1 MLKKFL
7 PHIVAVL
14 IIVGLIFY
22 GNSTITKIKYDYD
35 KQAKEM
41 QDISETKMKRF
52 EEARTVERAQ
62 LEENIKNLQHEL
74 EVNRVAYET
83 QLTALQTKKKK
94 EISVLIEKEPL
105 ELADDVGA
113 ATGFRVLTPVK

>member
-41 QDISETKMKRF
+41 QDISESKMKRF

>member
-41 QDISETKMKRF
+41 QDISESKMKRF

-74 EVNRVAYET
+74 EVNRAAYET

>member
-1 MLKKFL
+1 MLKNFL
-7 PHIVAVL
+7 PHIAAVL

-74 EVNRVAYET
+74 EVNRAAYET

>member
-74 EVNRVAYET
+74 EVNRAAYET

>member
-1 MLKKFL
+1 MLKNFL

-52 EEARTVERAQ
+52 EEARTVEREQ

-113 ATGFRVLTPVK
+113 ATGFRVLTQVK

>member
-1 MLKKFL
+1 MLKNFL

-52 EEARTVERAQ
+52 EESRTVEREQ

>member
-1 MLKKFL
+1 MLKNFL

-52 EEARTVERAQ
+52 EEARTVEREQ

>member
-1 MLKKFL
+1 MLKNFL

-52 EEARTVERAQ
+52 EEARTVEREQ

-83 QLTALQTKKKK
+83 QLTSLQTKKKK

>member
-52 EEARTVERAQ
+52 EESRTVEREQ